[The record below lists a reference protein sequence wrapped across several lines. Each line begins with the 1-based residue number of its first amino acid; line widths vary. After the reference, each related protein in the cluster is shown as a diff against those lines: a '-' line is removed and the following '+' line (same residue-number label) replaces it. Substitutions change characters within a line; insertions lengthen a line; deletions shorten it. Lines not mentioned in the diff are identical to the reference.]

1 MAENLLLAPP
11 RPANLFSRPLQ
22 RVALLVAILIP
33 LTSSFDIFLIINAG
47 GNFRFCQIIGLVL
60 GGLAILKVSR
70 RKPLG
75 VLGLSPLLVW
85 FLVQCAF
92 IPVGSFWPKSV
103 AYCLWL
109 AFNIGLMFSY
119 VQLFTGDAFALLTLL
134 RWYVYSFAI
143 VAGFGILQFALPLV
157 GLPGIFVVQWWI
169 PGILPR
175 ANAFSY
181 EPSYFAT
188 YLLIGFVFVS
198 TLWNAGSPLLPRK
211 VLRAIYWLLALGIV
225 LSSSRMGM
233 LFLMLEIVLSQSR
246 AWLNVM
252 GDLVRR
258 RISRANVRALAPSM
272 FAFSL
277 MSVVG
282 FVGVAALQQNPAML
296 LMFLNGTGISDTAA
310 HSVLQREGAFEETLQ
325 VFAQHPFIGQSLGGV
340 SSAIAEL
347 NGESVHSFEESK
359 AFEGMSVFAEALTAS
374 GVFGFIPFV
383 YFVVVT
389 ARQPLR
395 LADRSSYFN
404 AVILR
409 GLVRSLI
416 FAWAILQVNQNIL
429 RPYLWVHLALLATV
443 YASARRADVSVD
455 RRSPRVWGTAALAK
469 S

>member
-1 MAENLLLAPP
+1 
-11 RPANLFSRPLQ
+11 
-22 RVALLVAILIP
+22 
-33 LTSSFDIFLIINAG
+33 
-47 GNFRFCQIIGLVL
+47 
-60 GGLAILKVSR
+60 
-70 RKPLG
+70 
-75 VLGLSPLLVW
+75 
-85 FLVQCAF
+85 
-92 IPVGSFWPKSV
+92 
-103 AYCLWL
+103 
-109 AFNIGLMFSY
+109 
-119 VQLFTGDAFALLTLL
+119 
-134 RWYVYSFAI
+134 
-143 VAGFGILQFALPLV
+143 
-157 GLPGIFVVQWWI
+157 
-169 PGILPR
+169 
-175 ANAFSY
+175 
-181 EPSYFAT
+181 
-188 YLLIGFVFVS
+188 LIGFVFVS